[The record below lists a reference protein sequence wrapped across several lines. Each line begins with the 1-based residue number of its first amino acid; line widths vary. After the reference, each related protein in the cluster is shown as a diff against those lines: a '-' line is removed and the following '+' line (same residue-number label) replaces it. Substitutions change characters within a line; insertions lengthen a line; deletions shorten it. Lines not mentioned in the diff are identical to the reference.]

1 MVLAAATGCGGA
13 SASKRD
19 VPPEWPPTPPA
30 ATVEA
35 PTLAVSETTEPWSDG
50 MSATAPN
57 RFVEEKGIRFAY
69 RAFGRKPGVPL
80 LLLAPLRG
88 TMDSWDPRLTDAFAQ
103 DRPLILFDAVGVGLT
118 GGDTR
123 TTVAEMATD
132 AGAFIDALRE
142 LHFTDSDGLTGHV
155 DVLGFSL
162 GGFVAQQLALD
173 RPDVVERVVLA
184 GTAPRGGEGL
194 GAPLPEVTKSLLAD
208 PQTPDDV
215 LFLLF
220 ARSGTSRAAGQ
231 AFLARLGGR
240 QQDRDAPLSASA
252 AAAQMRAMKGWGSA
266 PDAGGPSYLSSI
278 KQPVLVADGEA
289 DVVMRT
295 SNSRFLAQNLPS
307 ARRVIYPDSAQ
318 GFLFQYPDAFAKD
331 VAAFL
336 RRP

>member
-1 MVLAAATGCGGA
+1 
-13 SASKRD
+13 
-19 VPPEWPPTPPA
+19 
-30 ATVEA
+30 
-35 PTLAVSETTEPWSDG
+35 
-50 MSATAPN
+50 
-57 RFVEEKGIRFAY
+57 
-69 RAFGRKPGVPL
+69 
-80 LLLAPLRG
+80 
-88 TMDSWDPRLTDAFAQ
+88 MDSWDPRLTDALAQ
-103 DRPLILFDAVGVGLT
+103 GRPLILFDTVGVGLT

-132 AGAFIDALRE
+132 AGAFIDALRA
-142 LHFTDSDGLTGHV
+142 LHFTDPDWLTGHV
-155 DVLGFSL
+155 DVLGFAL
-162 GGFVAQQLALD
+162 GGFVAQQLALN

-184 GTAPRGGEGL
+184 ATAPQGGEGL

-266 PDAGGPSYLSSI
+266 PAAGGPSYLSSI
-278 KQPVLVADGEA
+278 KQPALVADGEA

-295 SNSRFLAQNLPS
+295 NNSRFLAQNLPK
-307 ARRVIYPDSAQ
+307 ARLVVYPDSAH

>member
-1 MVLAAATGCGGA
+1 MTSSGAAGGVVATMPAHETLDAAPPRRTRTRGRASLSITAMVLAAATGCGGA
-13 SASKRD
+13 SASKR
-19 VPPEWPPTPPA
+19 VPLEWPPTPPA

-35 PTLAVSETTEPWSDG
+35 PTTSPAASAVRETTPATLAVSETTEPWSDG

-142 LHFTDSDGLTGHV
+142 LHFTDSDWLTGHV

-173 RPDVVERVVLA
+173 RPDVIERVVLA
-184 GTAPRGGEGL
+184 GTAARGGEGV
-194 GAPLPEVTKSLLAD
+194 GAPLPEVTKSQLAD

-231 AFLARLGGR
+231 AFVARLGGR
-240 QQDRDAPLSASA
+240 QQRS
-252 AAAQMRAMKGWGSA
+252 
-266 PDAGGPSYLSSI
+266 
-278 KQPVLVADGEA
+278 
-289 DVVMRT
+289 
-295 SNSRFLAQNLPS
+295 
-307 ARRVIYPDSAQ
+307 
-318 GFLFQYPDAFAKD
+318 
-331 VAAFL
+331 
-336 RRP
+336 